1 MDDIVA
7 ETLARIERLQQKAK
21 SKNSERKSAEQNER
35 QHTWQRIKTEAPD
48 VAEFLTAIQATF
60 GKADAVAVKLGD
72 EVVVKRGVFK

>member
-1 MDDIVA
+1 MSIV
-7 ETLARIERLQQKAK
+7 ERVERLQAKALAK
-21 SKNSERKSAEQNER
+21 SAERKTAEQNER
-35 QHTWQRIKTEAPD
+35 LQTWQKIQQNAPD

>member
-1 MDDIVA
+1 MSDLINRV
-7 ETLARIERLQQKAK
+7 ERLQAKALAK
-21 SKNSERKSAEQNER
+21 SAERKSAEQNER